1 MTSSLNN
8 ALVRIAAR
16 LFFLLLLGPFL
27 TLPLPAAAGQAGI
40 PAKRAFVPGEKLVFE
55 LRWTFITA
63 GTATL
68 EVLPMQTIN
77 GQPAYHF
84 ALTAKSNAFLDS
96 LYKVRDR
103 IDAFADGGLTHSVHY
118 LKKQHE
124 GTTIRDIEVR
134 FDWDNLKTRYLKT
147 EAGGGEDKLT
157 PVMPGSFDPLSAFY
171 FVRGTDRIN
180 NGSIIESPIT
190 DGNKNVVG
198 RVTVVKRE
206 TITVKGTTY
215 DTFLVEPELK
225 DVGGV
230 FEKSS
235 GARIQIWVTADHRR
249 RPVRLKSKVA
259 VGSFVGDLISAEGL
273 AP

>member
-1 MTSSLNN
+1 LNKS
-8 ALVRIAAR
+8 AIQATVR
-16 LFFLLLLGPFL
+16 FLLLLIAGLFL
-27 TLPLPAAAGQAGI
+27 APSLPAAAGPSKG
-40 PAKRAFVPGEKLVFE
+40 PALRAFVPGEKLVFE

-84 ALTAKSNAFLDS
+84 ALTAKSNAFLDT

-103 IDAFADGGLTHSVHY
+103 IDAFANAGLTHSLHY

-124 GTTIRDIEVR
+124 GTTIRDIEIR
-134 FDWDNLKTRYLKT
+134 FDWENLKARYLKT

-157 PVMPGSFDPLSAFY
+157 PVMPGSFDPLAAFY
-171 FVRGTDRIN
+171 YVRGADQVN
-180 NGSIIESPIT
+180 VGSTIESPIT
-190 DGNKNVVG
+190 DGNKNVIG
-198 RVTVVKRE
+198 RATVVKRE
-206 TITVKGTTY
+206 TIKVHGTAY

-230 FEKSS
+230 FEKSKN
-235 GARIQIWVTADHRR
+235 AKIQIWVTADHRR
-249 RPVRLKSKVA
+249 IPVRLKSKVI
-259 VGSFVGDLISAEGL
+259 VGSFIGDLISAQGL

>member
-1 MTSSLNN
+1 MTLSLHKSSGQTVLRCS
-8 ALVRIAAR
+8 V
-16 LFFLLLLGPFL
+16 LLLLGIFCI
-27 TLPLPAAAGQAGI
+27 LPIPATAGQASGPLKSAFI
-40 PAKRAFVPGEKLVFE
+40 PNEKLVFE
-55 LRWTFITA
+55 LRWAFLSV
-63 GTATL
+63 GTAAL

-103 IDAFADGGLTHSVHY
+103 IDAFADGGLTHSLHY

-124 GTTIRDIEVR
+124 GTTIRNIEVR

-171 FVRGTDRIN
+171 FVRGADVNI
-180 NGSIIESPIT
+180 GSIIESPIT

-206 TITVKGTTY
+206 TIKVKGTTY
-215 DTFLVEPELK
+215 DTFLVEPELQ

-230 FEKSS
+230 FEKSKD
-235 GARIQIWVTADHRR
+235 ARIQIWVTADHRR
-249 RPVRLKSKVA
+249 IPVRLKSKVA
-259 VGSFVGDLISAEGL
+259 VGSFVGDLISATGL